1 MTASA
6 EDLDRG
12 DVLYHDI
19 CQFCH
24 GGGVLGNGG
33 IPDLRLMNLETHDAF
48 PAIVLGGIR
57 KDAGMASYADLLTA
71 EDAERIHQYIISRAN
86 LNRETH

>member
-1 MTASA
+1 
-6 EDLDRG
+6 
-12 DVLYHDI
+12 
-19 CQFCH
+19 
-24 GGGVLGNGG
+24 
-33 IPDLRLMNLETHDAF
+33 MNLETHDAF
-48 PAIVLGGIR
+48 QAIVLGGIR